1 MNTEAHERARI
12 AADELTAAGETVT
25 ARAVRETAGVSMT
38 VAAQVAR
45 EWKTSAEAERA
56 IPEIPKRV
64 QVRVEG
70 LWKEAIDTVRD
81 EFEAER
87 QGWQQRLEETVEE
100 RDELIKDVATL
111 ETKVGEL
118 QALLET
124 TREEAQARAVDLEE
138 VLRSATSRADR
149 AEAQVQALQEERDR
163 LIKENQVSQA
173 LLVELA
179 AKGATATSTD
189 FKKKRSTAK

>member
-25 ARAVRETAGVSMT
+25 ARAVREKAGVSMT
-38 VAAQVAR
+38 VAAQIAR

-100 RDELIKDVATL
+100 RDGLIKDVATS
-111 ETKVGEL
+111 ETEVAEL
-118 QALLET
+118 QELLEKT
-124 TREEAQARAVDLEE
+124 QKEALASVAGLEE
-138 VLRSATSRADR
+138 VLRGVTSRADR

-163 LIKENQVSQA
+163 LIQENQVSQT
-173 LLVELA
+173 LLIELA
-179 AKGATATSTD
+179 TKGATITNTD
-189 FKKKRSTAK
+189 AKKK

>member
-25 ARAVRETAGVSMT
+25 ARAVREKAGVSMT

-45 EWKTSAEAERA
+45 EWKTSAEAERS

>member
-25 ARAVRETAGVSMT
+25 ARAVREKAGVSMT

-45 EWKTSAEAERA
+45 EWKTSAEAERS

-87 QGWQQRLEETVEE
+87 QGWQQRLEETIEE
-100 RDELIKDVATL
+100 RDGLIKDIATL
-111 ETKVGEL
+111 ETEVGEF
-118 QALLET
+118 QTLLET
-124 TREEAQARAVDLEE
+124 VRTEALASAADLNET
-138 VLRSATSRADR
+138 LRSVSSRADR
-149 AEAQVQALQEERDR
+149 AEAQVHSLQEERDR
-163 LIKENQVSQA
+163 LIQDNQASQA

-179 AKGATATSTD
+179 TKGAASINMETMT
-189 FKKKRSTAK
+189 KR